1 MTGKQHVETR
11 LQTADEKTPYKAPDA
26 VIISGIRKPEE
37 FAPTRFK
44 PGQSGNPSGVSK
56 IVREAKRLA
65 AEACPEAI
73 EKLKTWMRSDDHKA
87 SIPACM
93 AILDRGLGKVKE
105 AQVNDED
112 EDLSKLSDQELLRL
126 ALQKLTQP
134 PSQV

>member
-1 MTGKQHVETR
+1 MTGKQHVETK
-11 LQTADEKTPYKAPDA
+11 LQTVDEKTPYKVPDA
-26 VIISGIRKPEE
+26 VVIAGIRESERIP
-37 FAPTRFK
+37 PQRFK

-65 AEACPEAI
+65 AAACPEAI
-73 EKLKTWMRSDDHKA
+73 EKLKMWMRSDDHKA

-105 AQVNDED
+105 AQLEDED